1 MQQSALSK
9 AVTIVEQHIPCDVCP
24 SSDGKCIYSD
34 GHAFCYACK
43 HYTPPPAFKSG
54 DDDRSAGH
62 VANLFT
68 WETLP
73 LRGLT
78 KESLTFY
85 GVKSKIASD
94 GRPLS
99 TYFPHD
105 TGGFKVRMW
114 DKKEFFSE
122 GPQPEKLFG
131 EERFNAGSHKYVTIT
146 EGYEDAIALYQVL
159 KSPVVSVHSSSTALR
174 DCKRSFDWINSFDR
188 IYIAFDSDS
197 PGRDAANDVVK
208 LFDINKV
215 FHVKFTKYKDAND
228 YVIHN
233 ESDQLKHIWWNSKK
247 FIPENV
253 VSSLASFKT
262 ILEEQPAKSISY
274 PFPSWTRMTHG
285 IRPGEIVLITGQEG
299 IGKTEV
305 MHTIL
310 HHVLKEDPHANA
322 SAIFLEE
329 PKKRLLQA
337 IAGIEDKIPYHLPDS
352 EDNNGKVLETLH
364 KVLGDDDRLFIY
376 SHFGSDDPDVL
387 LSTIRLLVAGYKCK
401 YVFLDHLT
409 MAVAG
414 RAGEDERLALDYL
427 AANLNAM
434 VNELYF
440 SLIMVSH
447 VNEKGKTR
455 GSTYPAKVAHVRID
469 LDRDLLAANDLSRMS
484 LKSVISK
491 NRPASYT
498 GDAGELLFD
507 PATHTL
513 GEKERT

>member
-1 MQQSALSK
+1 MQQSQLSK
-9 AVTIVEQHIPCDVCP
+9 AVIITEQHVPCGVCD
-24 SSDGKCIYSD
+24 SSDGRCNYSD
-34 GHAFCYACK
+34 GHGFCFSCK
-43 HYTPPPAFKSG
+43 HYFPPDQIGGNMIGA
-54 DDDRSAGH
+54 SA
-62 VANLFT
+62 T
-68 WETLP
+68 SWETISF
-73 LRGLT
+73 RGLT
-78 KESLTFY
+78 KEALTFY
-85 GVKSKIASD
+85 GIKTKVASD

-99 TYFPHD
+99 TYYPYD
-105 TGGFKVRMW
+105 TGGYKVRMW

-131 EERFNAGSHKYVTIT
+131 EERFNVSSHKYVTIT
-146 EGYEDAIALYQVL
+146 EGYEDAVALYQVL
-159 KSPVVSVHSSSTALR
+159 KSPVVSIHTSATALR
-174 DCKRSFDWINSFDR
+174 DCKRSFDYLNSFDR
-188 IYIAFDSDS
+188 IYIAFDNDS

-208 LFDINKV
+208 LFDINKIH
-215 FHVKFTKYKDAND
+215 HVKFTKYKDAND
-228 YVIHN
+228 YLIHN
-233 ESDQLKHIWWNSKK
+233 EGEQLKHIWWNSKK
-247 FIPENV
+247 YIPENV

-262 ILEEQPAKSISY
+262 ILEEQPTTSISY
-274 PFPSWTRMTHG
+274 PFPSWTKMTHG

-310 HHVLKEDPHANA
+310 HHVLKEDPDANA

-337 IAGIEDKIPYHLPDS
+337 IAGIEDKTPYHLPTN

-414 RAGEDERLALDYL
+414 RQGEDERLALDYL
-427 AANLNAM
+427 SANLNAM
-434 VNELYF
+434 VNELFF

-469 LDRDLLAANDLSRMS
+469 LDRDLLSTSDITRMTLRS
-484 LKSVISK
+484 SISK
-491 NRPASYT
+491 NRPASFT
-498 GDAGELLFD
+498 GAAGELLFD
-507 PATHTL
+507 PATYTL
-513 GEKERT
+513 SQFERT